1 MNKHTHTS
9 APAINAPAINAPEAT
24 ITTTPPAREWDGP
37 SHATLESVI
46 TGSTDRALGV
56 GVMKATGKDGITTGY
71 LVSLARTR
79 PNGKKVIYALQ
90 DLVDGMPPAFARTYN
105 PFTRLY
111 KTHLDA
117 LHKCETCSVAFKW
130 EILDDEK
137 AEIESLKATGKWDTA
152 ANTQKKKA
160 PKTDTERNGDASK
173 RAVSA
178 IDGAP
183 SPFGALL
190 DTLAGAEVMKDKE
203 TLVIP
208 LLRVIH
214 NAIAVDCSTIEKIIG
229 DACAAIIAE
238 GEKTAAMTKKE
249 DKAA

>member
-1 MNKHTHTS
+1 MSKHTHAT
-9 APAINAPAINAPEAT
+9 APAINAPAINNNAT
-24 ITTTPPAREWDGP
+24 ANATPARDWDGP
-37 SHATLESVI
+37 AHATLESVI

-56 GVMKATGKDGITTGY
+56 GVMKATGKDGVTTGY
-71 LVSLARTR
+71 VVSLARTR

-111 KTHLDA
+111 KTYLDA
-117 LHKCETCSVAFKW
+117 LHKCEACSIAFKW
-130 EILDDEK
+130 EMLDDEK
-137 AEIESLKATGKWDTA
+137 AEIEALKAAGKWDTA

-160 PKTDTERNGDASK
+160 PKTDNERNRDASK
-173 RAVSA
+173 RAVGA

-183 SPFGALL
+183 SPFAALL

-203 TLVIP
+203 SLVVP

-214 NAIAVDCSTIEKIIG
+214 GAVTVDYSAIEKIVG

-238 GEKTAAMTKKE
+238 GEKTAATAKGE
-249 DKAA
+249 SKAA

>member
-1 MNKHTHTS
+1 MKGKKTMSKHTSTT
-9 APAINAPAINAPEAT
+9 ANATNANAT
-24 ITTTPPAREWDGP
+24 QTTPPIREWDGP

-56 GVMKATGKDGITTGY
+56 GVMKATGKDGVTTGY

-111 KTHLDA
+111 KTHLNA
-117 LHKCETCSVAFKW
+117 LHKCEALSIAFKW
-130 EILDDEK
+130 EMLDAEK
-137 AEIESLKATGKWDTA
+137 AVIEALKAAGKWDVA
-152 ANTQKKKA
+152 PNTQKKKA
-160 PKTDTERNGDASK
+160 PKMDAERNGDASK
-173 RAVSA
+173 RAVNA
-178 IDGAP
+178 IDTAP

-190 DTLAGAEVMKDKE
+190 DTLAGAEVMKDRE
-203 TLVIP
+203 VLVIP

-214 NAIAVDCSTIEKIIG
+214 NALTVDPAIIERIL
-229 DACAAIIAE
+229 DNACAEIIAE
-238 GEKTAAMTKKE
+238 GEKTAAADKKE
-249 DKAA
+249 SRAA